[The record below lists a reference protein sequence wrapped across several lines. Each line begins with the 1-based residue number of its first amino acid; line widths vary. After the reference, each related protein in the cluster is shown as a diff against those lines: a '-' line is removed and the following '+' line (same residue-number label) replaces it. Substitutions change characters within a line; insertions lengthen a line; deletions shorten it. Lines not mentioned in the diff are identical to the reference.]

1 MREIFAEGEFVSD
14 KDVAGKNHAHRQAK
28 CAIEATVL
36 TTVQL
41 LVVLMGKLA
50 SMEPAFEPIP

>member
-14 KDVAGKNHAHRQAK
+14 KDVAEEDRAHRQVT